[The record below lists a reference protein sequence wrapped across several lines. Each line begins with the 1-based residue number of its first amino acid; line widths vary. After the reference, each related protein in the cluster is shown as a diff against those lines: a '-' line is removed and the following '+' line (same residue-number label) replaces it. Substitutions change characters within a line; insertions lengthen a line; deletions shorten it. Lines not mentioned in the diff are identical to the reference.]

1 MPLLLV
7 RNLTLSLGDRTLL
20 DNLSFSLET
29 GECVGLVG
37 PNGAGKT
44 TLLRLIAGELLPDS
58 GLVRTTCALGFLRQ
72 EQRAADALSGGER
85 TRAALDAVLAQ
96 QPGLLLLDEP
106 TNHLD
111 ARNIAYLLQRLQALR
126 AATLVV
132 SHDRYFLDA
141 VADRI
146 LELADGR
153 LTEYA
158 GGYSDY
164 RAQKAQR
171 YAEQLH
177 QYEVGQRRQ
186 RALEEDI
193 AALRQRAQTAHRKST
208 EAPSSGLKM
217 GEKEKRRASAKKMDK
232 KVKNDI
238 RRLERMREDA
248 PERPKAERRVR
259 FEIEGQSAHSRRIL
273 EAKDLGKRF
282 GAHALFTGASF
293 ALRGGDRVAL
303 FGENGAGKTT
313 LLRMI
318 AGEEPFEGEL
328 WVSPS
333 ARPCLIRQDFAF
345 TDTEQTVLALLQA
358 ELGTVGGAERRLLN
372 NLGLTS
378 RQLAQ
383 PARALSF
390 GEQMKCK
397 LAMAILR
404 QEDFLLLDEPTN
416 HLDLPAR
423 EQLEETLASY
433 NGTLLI
439 ASHDLYLLRRL
450 CTSVLDLRGG
460 ALRLVQQDFARFAEE
475 SLGL

>member
-7 RNLTLSLGDRTLL
+7 RSLTLSLGDRTLL

-58 GLVRTTCALGFLRQ
+58 GLVRTTCALGFLAPGAA
-72 EQRAADALSGGER
+72 AADALSGGER

-96 QPGLLLLDEP
+96 QPGQLLLD
-106 TNHLD
+106 D
-111 ARNIAYLLQRLQALR
+111 ARPITWTRCNIAYLLQRLQALPAPR
-126 AATLVV
+126 RFVV
-132 SHDRYFLDA
+132 SHDGYFLDA
-141 VADRI
+141 AADRI

-208 EAPSSGLKM
+208 ETPSSGLKM

-238 RRLERMREDA
+238 RRLERMREAA

-318 AGEEPFEGEL
+318 AGEESFEGEL

-345 TDTEQTVLALLQA
+345 TDTEQTALALLQA
-358 ELGTVGGAERRLLN
+358 ELGTGSAARSAGCSTTW
-372 NLGLTS
+372 GS
-378 RQLAQ
+378 R
-383 PARALSF
+383 PASSRSPRAPS
-390 GEQMKCK
+390 
-397 LAMAILR
+397 
-404 QEDFLLLDEPTN
+404 P
-416 HLDLPAR
+416 
-423 EQLEETLASY
+423 LESK
-433 NGTLLI
+433 
-439 ASHDLYLLRRL
+439 
-450 CTSVLDLRGG
+450 
-460 ALRLVQQDFARFAEE
+460 
-475 SLGL
+475 

>member
-7 RNLTLSLGDRTLL
+7 RSLTLSLGDRTLL

-141 VADRI
+141 AADRI

-171 YAEQLH
+171 YANS
-177 QYEVGQRRQ
+177 
-186 RALEEDI
+186 
-193 AALRQRAQTAHRKST
+193 ST
-208 EAPSSGLKM
+208 STRSGS
-217 GEKEKRRASAKKMDK
+217 GASA
-232 KVKNDI
+232 
-238 RRLERMREDA
+238 R
-248 PERPKAERRVR
+248 
-259 FEIEGQSAHSRRIL
+259 SRR
-273 EAKDLGKRF
+273 
-282 GAHALFTGASF
+282 TSPPCAS
-293 ALRGGDRVAL
+293 APRPRTA
-303 FGENGAGKTT
+303 
-313 LLRMI
+313 
-318 AGEEPFEGEL
+318 
-328 WVSPS
+328 SPRR
-333 ARPCLIRQDFAF
+333 RP
-345 TDTEQTVLALLQA
+345 
-358 ELGTVGGAERRLLN
+358 
-372 NLGLTS
+372 
-378 RQLAQ
+378 
-383 PARALSF
+383 PAA
-390 GEQMKCK
+390 
-397 LAMAILR
+397 
-404 QEDFLLLDEPTN
+404 
-416 HLDLPAR
+416 
-423 EQLEETLASY
+423 
-433 NGTLLI
+433 
-439 ASHDLYLLRRL
+439 
-450 CTSVLDLRGG
+450 
-460 ALRLVQQDFARFAEE
+460 
-475 SLGL
+475 